1 VRLSPCAKAPGRATS
16 CARERPIR
24 MQRLGAQ
31 NIPQKYLVFLGI
43 KKDLIDVCQRT
54 SAVLFDD

>member
-1 VRLSPCAKAPGRATS
+1 
-16 CARERPIR
+16 